1 MNYKFLKNI
10 TFVSLTIVFFSGF
23 SVSDILIFNEN
34 DNNTELPNFIFY
46 LSDDQDQLDYGSYG
60 NPKISTL
67 NADKLAREGIR
78 FTNFYTAQAI
88 CSPSRS
94 QIFTGM
100 YPVKNGCMAN
110 HIGVKPNIKSIT
122 SHLQKVG
129 YEVVLAGKSHVKP
142 NKVFSWTHYFG
153 SVKKRYLPLD
163 KIEDY
168 LKNVDKPFCLF
179 LASDFPHGPYPKNS
193 KYRKDDIFKLP
204 YHKKN
209 NASMPGYYKNIED
222 DNEQLGK
229 ILKMVDDYDLRKN
242 SMFIYASDHGK
253 SGKWGLEEQGLKI
266 PFIVRWPGHVI
277 PNTSSDV
284 LLTLVDILPTFLE
297 ASNAKIPDQ
306 IDGKS
311 FYKIL
316 KGDNN
321 KLHDYIYGV
330 ATRQNIRECKVFPSR
345 MVRGQRYKLIKNF
358 NSIEIVD
365 QNLGPNEIIN
375 NFIKI
380 GAESFPKIPFEELY
394 DIKNDPYQKNNLAN
408 IKNYKTIKDNLSK
421 VLKNWMID
429 QKDFLVLDKM
439 PLLKPSLHPLDRTSQ
454 WNDVNSSLEGKLNED
469 DYIKLH
475 Y

>member
-1 MNYKFLKNI
+1 
-10 TFVSLTIVFFSGF
+10 
-23 SVSDILIFNEN
+23 
-34 DNNTELPNFIFY
+34 
-46 LSDDQDQLDYGSYG
+46 
-60 NPKISTL
+60 
-67 NADKLAREGIR
+67 
-78 FTNFYTAQAI
+78 
-88 CSPSRS
+88 
-94 QIFTGM
+94 
-100 YPVKNGCMAN
+100 
-110 HIGVKPNIKSIT
+110 
-122 SHLQKVG
+122 
-129 YEVVLAGKSHVKP
+129 
-142 NKVFSWTHYFG
+142 
-153 SVKKRYLPLD
+153 
-163 KIEDY
+163 
-168 LKNVDKPFCLF
+168 
-179 LASDFPHGPYPKNS
+179 
-193 KYRKDDIFKLP
+193 
-204 YHKKN
+204 
-209 NASMPGYYKNIED
+209 
-222 DNEQLGK
+222 
-229 ILKMVDDYDLRKN
+229 MVDDYDLRKN
-242 SMFIYASDHGK
+242 SIFIYASDHGK

-365 QNLGPNEIIN
+365 QNLGSNEIIN